1 MSLADAVAE
10 AIAVS
15 PSQSRDAGSDHEPT
29 AAEWF
34 GLTRR
39 EVEVLRHLVAGRSN
53 PAIAEAL
60 FISPRTAQTHVQNI
74 FGKLGVRSRAEAV
87 RVVLERGLVETGTTP
102 ERPRRR
108 PTGTDT
114 NPA

>member
-1 MSLADAVAE
+1 DQAARLFGAEEALREAIGAPVAHHRARHDQAIAAVRDGLGATAFATAWAAGRAMPLADAVAE

-39 EVEVLRHLVAGRSN
+39 EVEVLRHLVAGRS
-53 PAIAEAL
+53 
-60 FISPRTAQTHVQNI
+60 
-74 FGKLGVRSRAEAV
+74 
-87 RVVLERGLVETGTTP
+87 
-102 ERPRRR
+102 
-108 PTGTDT
+108 
-114 NPA
+114 